1 MSEIETNGWAQSSRE
16 KASQKVQKLIST
28 FPADIAPE
36 EKFEKLVKQFEVVA
50 SCTNKC
56 AENFDPKAFE
66 DRKLGE
72 NTPEYLSSL
81 RQAHELGVCH
91 LEALQIEME
100 KMPLAKVN
108 GTSVEFARCTKVL
121 MDETIRFIKSEGD
134 FKQNIMK
141 CASKPVQAI
150 DRKFASIM
158 AQISVAIL
166 FMGEMQVI

>member
-1 MSEIETNGWAQSSRE
+1 MSEIETNGWAQSSRD
-16 KASQKVQKLIST
+16 KASQKVQKLIAT

-36 EKFEKLVKQFEVVA
+36 EKFQKLVSQFEMVA

-56 AENFDPKAFE
+56 AENFDPNAFE

-72 NTPEYLSSL
+72 NTPEYLTSL

-91 LEALQIEME
+91 LEALQKEME
-100 KMPLAKVN
+100 KMRLARVN
-108 GTSVEFARCTKVL
+108 GTSAEFANCTKIL
-121 MDETIRFIKSEGD
+121 MNEAIRFRKSEDD
-134 FKQNIMK
+134 FRKNIVK
-141 CASKPVQAI
+141 CAMQAI
-150 DRKFASIM
+150 DRKFASLV